1 VAAAFWTAELLALLR
16 NARHLL
22 EPVRRF
28 LIRLYEA
35 PPDRR
40 LLLLDRLAAL
50 QVGLV

>member
-1 VAAAFWTAELLALLR
+1 VAGAFWTAELVALLE
-16 NARHLL
+16 NARDLVD
-22 EPVRRF
+22 PVRRF

-40 LLLLDRLAAL
+40 LHLLDRLATL